1 MASVADAVKSAVPQL
16 QGAQKRLS
24 SSATSGGAKKRKRS
38 TAQAVS
44 NKLKAKIIFNMR
56 ILCSIAQ
63 RFSSCRVRMKS

>member
-44 NKLKAKIIFNMR
+44 DE
-56 ILCSIAQ
+56 
-63 RFSSCRVRMKS
+63 

>member
-44 NKLKAKIIFNMR
+44 DELNVTIIFDMQ
-56 ILCSIAQ
+56 IPCPVAQ
-63 RFSSCRVRMKS
+63 QVSSCRVRMKS